1 MPTDLRN
8 LPDPVR
14 ERLGAFLDD
23 RGDAPLRRGFDT
35 VDRGR
40 LVEARVGRVEVRAAD
55 NGDPIVDGYAT
66 VYDTWYDVAGGA
78 PYGWS
83 EMFAAG
89 ACRKAVMERQDTR
102 LLFDHDGIP
111 LARTKPG
118 TLVLDDD
125 ELGLHFTTPGGIDVG
140 RNVFASAMASAMDR
154 GDLDECSLAF
164 RVIRQEWN
172 DDYTERI
179 IREVQLFDVSVV
191 TYPANPAT
199 VAQLRGARSEH
210 TLPEPADTGL
220 ISLDFARGAARR

>member
-8 LPDPVR
+8 LPEPVR

-23 RGDAPLRRGFDT
+23 RGDTPLRRGFDAI
-35 VDRGR
+35 DRGR
-40 LVEARVGRVEVRAAD
+40 LVEARVGRIEVRTAE

-66 VYDTWYDVAGGA
+66 VYDTWYDVAGGP

-102 LLFDHDGIP
+102 LLFDHEGIP

-118 TLVLDDD
+118 TLTLADDD
-125 ELGLHFTTPGGIDVG
+125 IGLRFETPSGIDVG
-140 RNVFASAMASAMDR
+140 RNVFASALASAMDR

-199 VAQLRGARSEH
+199 VAQLRGAQTP
-210 TLPEPADTGL
+210 TLDAPAE
-220 ISLDFARGAARR
+220 IVSLDFARAVRSQLTR